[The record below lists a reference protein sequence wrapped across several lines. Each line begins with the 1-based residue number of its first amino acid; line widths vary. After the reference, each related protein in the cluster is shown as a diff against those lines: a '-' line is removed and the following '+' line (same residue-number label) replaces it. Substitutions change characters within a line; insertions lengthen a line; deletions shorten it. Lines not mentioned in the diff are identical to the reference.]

1 MNKDKEGEA
10 LFSDKYQGKW
20 ILICIRMNNN
30 CTKGIATLRFIK
42 TMKYK
47 SLWLPESVVG
57 LKFIK
62 LKIKIS
68 IIIN

>member
-1 MNKDKEGEA
+1 MNKDEEGEA

-20 ILICIRMNNN
+20 VLMCIRMNNN
-30 CTKGIATLRFIK
+30 WTKCVATLRFIK
-42 TMKYK
+42 TRKCK
-47 SLWLPESVVG
+47 SQLLPESVVG